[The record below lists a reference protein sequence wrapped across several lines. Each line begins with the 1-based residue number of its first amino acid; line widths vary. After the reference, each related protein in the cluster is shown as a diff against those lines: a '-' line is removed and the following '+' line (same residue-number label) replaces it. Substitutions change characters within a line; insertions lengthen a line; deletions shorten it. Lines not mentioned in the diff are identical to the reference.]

1 MQQEKKLDRFCVR
14 MVCLAAL
21 IAVGVLAGCMT
32 FAKLP
37 EAGPPKDAGL
47 SLDYVNTIFDDSYV
61 HEIDIQLPQVNW
73 DYMVRFAEEEQYV
86 LCTVVIDG
94 EAFENVAIRPK
105 GNSSLSAIKA
115 QDSDRFSFKIEFD
128 HYRKGNTFHGLD
140 KLALNN
146 LGQDVS
152 CMKDFLTYH
161 MMNAAGVAAP
171 LSSYVQVKLNGE
183 DFGLYLAV
191 EAIEDSFALRNYGSQ
206 FGNIYKPECFGI
218 ANLTPEAFISTDV
231 PTEDD
236 LAGLGPGDRVDLLGK
251 AIRTPFERVFG
262 ENMAAAALQYV
273 GDDPKSYDV
282 FYESS
287 VFDLTKGDKQALI
300 SAIRELNGHPRNAVD
315 YSSVIPYFAVHNF
328 VNNYDSYTGIF
339 VHNYYL
345 RESEGKLS
353 MIPWDYN
360 LAFGVFTFESA
371 VQSLMGE
378 NARYQVD
385 LSALGAA
392 GAMDDKTNM
401 VNYPID
407 TPTFTVDVEERPLLA
422 AVLQDEEMLDRYHSV
437 FREFLDSF
445 FASGEFERLY
455 RTAWDNIAPL
465 VQAGQSFYTY
475 DQFCK
480 ASEAVYQY
488 SVLRERSI
496 RAQLDG
502 KLSTTMEGQSED
514 WENLVDAS
522 HVNLAS
528 SVTFDSLV
536 FGITSEDVQ
545 TVFDAVAGEHPHDS
559 DGVTAALAEMAENPS
574 AIGAAAGRILTT
586 SRIVQRF
593 LWSFIAGPT
602 ALIVSIICLAAFRKR
617 TMRYRRR
624 R

>member
-1 MQQEKKLDRFCVR
+1 MQQEKKLDRFCIL
-14 MVCLAAL
+14 MACLAAV
-21 IAVGVLAGCMT
+21 IAVGVLTGCLA
-32 FAKLP
+32 FAKPP
-37 EAGPPKDAGL
+37 EAGPPEKAGL
-47 SLDYVNTIFDDSYV
+47 SLDYVNTLFDDSYV
-61 HEIDIQLPQVNW
+61 HEIDIRLPEVNW

-86 LCTVVIDG
+86 LCTAVIDG
-94 EAFENVAIRPK
+94 EIFENVAIRPK
-105 GNSSLSAIKA
+105 GNSSLTAIKA

-128 HYRKGNTFHGLD
+128 HYRQGHTFHGLD

-171 LSSYVQVKLNGE
+171 LSSYAQVKLNGE

-191 EAIEDSFALRNYGSQ
+191 EAVEDSFALRNYGAQ

-218 ANLTPEAFISTDV
+218 ANLTPKAFISTDV

-251 AIRTPFERVFG
+251 AIRSPFEKVFG

-273 GDDPKSYDV
+273 GDDPKSYEV
-282 FYESS
+282 FYEAS
-287 VFDLTKGDKQALI
+287 VFDLTKGDKQNLI
-300 SAIRELNGHPRNAVD
+300 SAIRELNENPRNAVD

-328 VNNYDSYTGIF
+328 VNNYDGYTGIF

-345 RESEGKLS
+345 RESEGRLS

-378 NARYQVD
+378 NTRYQAD
-385 LSALGAA
+385 LAALGAA
-392 GAMDDKTNM
+392 GAMDDRTNM

-407 TPTFTVDVEERPLLA
+407 TPTFTVGVEERPLLA
-422 AVLQDEEMLDRYHSV
+422 AVLLDEEMLASYHTV
-437 FREFLDSF
+437 FRQFLDDF

-455 RTAWDNIAPL
+455 RMTWENIAPL
-465 VQAGQSFYTY
+465 VETGQSFYTY

-480 ASEAVYQY
+480 AAEAVYQY
-488 SVLRERSI
+488 SILREQSI

-502 KLSTTMEGQSED
+502 SLSATMEGQSRN
-514 WENLVDAS
+514 WEQLVDAS

-536 FGITSEDVQ
+536 FGIRSEDIQ
-545 TVFDAVAGEHPHDS
+545 EVFDAVAGDHPHDS
-559 DGVTAALAEMAENPS
+559 DGMAAALAELAEDPG
-574 AIGAAAGRILTT
+574 AVGAAAGRILGT

-593 LWSFIAGPT
+593 LWSMAAGPA
-602 ALIVSIICLAAFRKR
+602 ALTVSVVCLVVFRKKA
-617 TMRYRRR
+617 MHYRRR